1 MIQKKSWLNV
11 SDNTNV
17 NWLQTFHLYKGFKRR
32 SSSIGFFIKASARI
46 VEPPRVEYK
55 GFKFKFNKKGNI
67 CRGLLVRT
75 AYTNSRLDG
84 ATVSFYENSTILIK
98 KKQNPKS
105 KYILGPTLYNLKRKK
120 FKSLFKLVV

>member
-32 SSSIGFFIKASARI
+32 SSTIGFFIKASARI

-55 GFKFKFNKKGNI
+55 GFKFK
-67 CRGLLVRT
+67 
-75 AYTNSRLDG
+75 
-84 ATVSFYENSTILIK
+84 
-98 KKQNPKS
+98 
-105 KYILGPTLYNLKRKK
+105 
-120 FKSLFKLVV
+120 

>member
-32 SSSIGFFIKASARI
+32 SSTIGFFIKGSARV

-84 ATVSFYENSTILIK
+84 ATASFYENSTILIK

-105 KYILGPTLYNLKRKK
+105 KYIFGPTLSGLKRKK
-120 FKSLFKLVV
+120 FKSLFKSVV

>member
-17 NWLQTFHLYKGFKRR
+17 NWLQTFHLYKGFRR
-32 SSSIGFFIKASARI
+32 QSSTIGFFIKGSARV

-75 AYTNSRLDG
+75 AFPNRRLDG
-84 ATVSFYENSTILIK
+84 SVNRFYENSIILIK

-105 KYILGPTLYNLKRKK
+105 KYIFGPSVFNLKRKK
-120 FKSLFKLVV
+120 FKTLFKSII

>member
-32 SSSIGFFIKASARI
+32 SSTIGFFIKASARV

-75 AYTNSRLDG
+75 AYTNARLDG
-84 ATVSFYENSTILIK
+84 ATASFYENSTILIK

-120 FKSLFKLVV
+120 FKSLFKLVI